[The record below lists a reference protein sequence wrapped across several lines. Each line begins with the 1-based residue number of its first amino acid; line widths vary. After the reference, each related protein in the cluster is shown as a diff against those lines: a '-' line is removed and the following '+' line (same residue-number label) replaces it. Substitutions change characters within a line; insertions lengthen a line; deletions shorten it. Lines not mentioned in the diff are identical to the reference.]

1 MADGS
6 LARTAHIFTTRLATL
21 ARLLDTAET
30 QAGEVG
36 GLDALIAA
44 RLADDMHPLPWQ
56 IVFTCDQPNQFAA
69 WLLDES
75 FTRTDPAT
83 LDWAGLKAHVAATI
97 AYVERAATAGD
108 GALERDKRVDLI
120 DGMHLELSGADY
132 RDEWLMPNFYFHLV
146 TAYGL
151 LRMKG
156 VRIGKAD
163 YMAHLVDRIRR

>member
-1 MADGS
+1 MAG
-6 LARTAHIFTTRLATL
+6 LARTADIFTSRLATL
-21 ARLLDTAET
+21 ARLLETAEAQT
-30 QAGEVG
+30 ADV
-36 GLDALIAA
+36 DTLIAA
-44 RLADDMHPLPWQ
+44 RLADDMYALPWQ
-56 IVFTCDQPNQFAA
+56 IVFTCDQPNRFAA
-69 WLLDES
+69 WCLGEN

-97 AYVERAATAGD
+97 AYVEKAAATADDAVLG
-108 GALERDKRVDLI
+108 RDKRVDLI
-120 DGMHLELSGADY
+120 DGMYLELSGADY

-146 TAYGL
+146 TAYDL